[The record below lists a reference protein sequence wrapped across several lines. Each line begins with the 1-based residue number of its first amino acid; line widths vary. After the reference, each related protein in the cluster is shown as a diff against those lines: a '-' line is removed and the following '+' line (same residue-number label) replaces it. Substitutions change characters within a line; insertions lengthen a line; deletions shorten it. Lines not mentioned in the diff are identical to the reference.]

1 MKREFRW
8 SLLLALILVAS
19 GLACGLLS
27 RESEE
32 SGAPA
37 QTQAE
42 APAAAEQPAAVEQPA
57 AIEQPAA
64 AELPAAEQPAPAAAE
79 AQPAAEEPGTGDTA
93 ETGETLNLESISGT
107 LADLSSYR
115 TLLTV
120 QAHDGTTVSVAEG
133 LSSNPAAQSV
143 EVDITGASNVAGA
156 LSTKVI
162 TVDNVTYTVFNN
174 LCAAAPVDLAGMEI
188 NDPFVALAEPD
199 NFVGSIAGARRVMP
213 NQIVNGVTARRYVF
227 DSVTVQNAHFQFSSV
242 AGELFIAEE
251 GDYVVRYTVQAQGRS
266 DWFGSAGGPEG
277 PVQVTYDVTDANKT
291 IDIAAPAVCAG
302 AALLGGLTI
311 PGLSDGS
318 LPGLSDGSLPGLPAM
333 TPPAGTDWIWAEDD
347 EEEETASPGTGGTG
361 GQAATPGPPARA
373 TLPRLPDAYNL
384 VSDAAGNETYRSRHS
399 LEDAVAFY
407 RREMAAQGWSI
418 QEEANMPIFQTLI
431 FNRAGTNLR
440 VTITRDHHWD
450 YTNVVVNWP

>member
-8 SLLLALILVAS
+8 PLFLSLILLVA
-19 GLACGLLS
+19 GMACSLLS

-42 APAAAEQPAAVEQPA
+42 APPAAEQSAAAEQPVAVEQPA
-57 AIEQPAA
+57 AAEQP
-64 AELPAAEQPAPAAAE
+64 AEQPAPAAAE
-79 AQPAAEEPGTGDTA
+79 EQPAAEEAATGDG
-93 ETGETLNLESISGT
+93 ETVETLNLESISGT

-115 TLLTV
+115 TLITV
-120 QAHDGTTVSVAEG
+120 EAHEGATVSVAEG
-133 LSSNPAAQSV
+133 FSSNPAAQSV
-143 EVDITGASNVAGA
+143 EVDVSGTSGMAGT
-156 LSTKVI
+156 LSTKVV
-162 TVDNVTYTVFNN
+162 TVDNVTYSVVNN
-174 LCAAAPVDLAGMEI
+174 LCTAVPSDLAGMEI
-188 NDPFVALAEPD
+188 ENPFVALAGAD
-199 NFVGSIAGARRVMP
+199 SFVGSIAGARRVMP
-213 NQIVNGVTARRYVF
+213 NQVVNGVEARHYVF
-227 DSVTVQNAHFQFSSV
+227 DRVTVHNAHFQFSTV
-242 AGELFIAEE
+242 AGDLFVAEE
-251 GDYVVRYTVQAQGRS
+251 GDYVVRYIVEAQGRS
-266 DWFGSAGGPEG
+266 DWFGGAGGQEG
-277 PVQVTYDVTDANKT
+277 SAQVTYDVIDVNKPL
-291 IDIAAPAVCAG
+291 DITAPAACAG
-302 AALLGGLTI
+302 AALLGDLT
-311 PGLSDGS
+311 
-318 LPGLSDGSLPGLPAM
+318 LPGLSDGSLPGLPGV

-361 GQAATPGPPARA
+361 GQAATPGPPART

-431 FNRAGTNLR
+431 FNRTGTNLR
-440 VTITRDHHWD
+440 VTITRDYHWD